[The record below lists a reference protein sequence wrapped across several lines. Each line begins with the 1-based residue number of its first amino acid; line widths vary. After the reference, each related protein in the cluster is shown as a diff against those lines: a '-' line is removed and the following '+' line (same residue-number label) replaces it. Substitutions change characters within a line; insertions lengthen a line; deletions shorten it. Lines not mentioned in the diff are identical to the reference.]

1 MQQKNGRPGKSL
13 KIKYG
18 TYRKSGCQHL
28 MIHKDMIIDDT
39 IKFEEPTKE
48 EVLNQ
53 DGYQLNDSPESAP
66 VKRGRG
72 RPRKKR
78 GPKPKTQESSHQG
91 QSTAPEIKEP
101 KVQERW
107 RQLVNIIPEASVWVS
122 DQGGIRLG
130 VLAKKELN
138 GSITVNLCGAWVPL
152 DQLVYAAF
160 GEPSKNPEWKQT
172 VLQHKNGDLRDNTF
186 SNLEPVKLK
195 CSQAQAAP
203 YHPTVTPND
212 VMN

>member
-1 MQQKNGRPGKSL
+1 MANETLIDPEDKKVKRVDVVKTTEVEIDEVDTGK
-13 KIKYG
+13 
-18 TYRKSGCQHL
+18 
-28 MIHKDMIIDDT
+28 
-39 IKFEEPTKE
+39 
-48 EVLNQ
+48 
-53 DGYQLNDSPESAP
+53 

-78 GPKPKTQESSHQG
+78 GPKPKSQRQAVGTSSISSISTSQD
-91 QSTAPEIKEP
+91 TAPKLKEP
-101 KVQERW
+101 GAQTKERW

-160 GEPSKNPEWKQT
+160 GDPKKNTEWDQT

-195 CSQAQAAP
+195 CSQP
-203 YHPTVTPND
+203 
-212 VMN
+212 